1 MSKREKIK
9 TNLKEL
15 GKSWTMYLSALLL
28 AAPELMSFLPTVKES
43 MPAELYSM
51 VYKGTI
57 VLFVILRVKTQVQ
70 K

>member
-1 MSKREKIK
+1 MSAREKIK
-9 TNLKEL
+9 ANAKALS
-15 GKSWTMYLSALLL
+15 KSWTMYLSALLL
-28 AAPELMSFLPTVKES
+28 AAPELMAFLPTVKES

-57 VLFVILRVKTQVQ
+57 VLFVIMRIKTQVQ